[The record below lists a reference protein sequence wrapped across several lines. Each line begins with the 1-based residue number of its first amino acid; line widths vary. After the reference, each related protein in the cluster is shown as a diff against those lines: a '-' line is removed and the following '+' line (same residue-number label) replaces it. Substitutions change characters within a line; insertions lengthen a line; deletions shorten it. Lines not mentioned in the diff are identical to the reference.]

1 MGKVDCVREAI
12 NESFDDGKYE
22 RSVEIAKNLL
32 VKGNLSLREISEIVD
47 IPLRDVEELKL
58 NL

>member
-12 NESFDDGKYE
+12 DDGKYE
-22 RSVEIAKNLL
+22 RSVEIAKILL
-32 VKGNLSLREISEIVD
+32 VKGNFSLSEISEIVN
-47 IPLRDVEELKL
+47 IPLEDVEKLKH